1 MIIEI
6 ADIRV
11 KPGCGIEFEKA
22 VLSALDAVFPK
33 ASGFIG
39 HRFHRGIESPHRYV
53 LQLSW
58 ETLEHHTVEFRGSP
72 LFSEWRSMVGAYF
85 AEPPQ
90 VEHFLIVCNS
100 EIEQG

>member
-11 KPGCGIEFEKA
+11 KPGCGVEFEKA
-22 VLSALDAVFPK
+22 VLSALDAVFPR

-39 HRFHRGIESPHRYV
+39 HRFHCGIESPNRYV

-58 ETLEHHTVEFRGSP
+58 ETLEHHTVEFRGSD
-72 LFSEWRSMVGAYF
+72 LFSEWRSMVGSYF

-90 VEHFLIVCNS
+90 VEHFQIVCSS